1 MLKALIFDVDGTLC
15 ATEELHRRAFNDTF
29 HAFGLGWHWDKALYR
44 SLLRVTGG
52 KERIAH
58 YVRNHHPL
66 LEHSGRLPDLVK
78 QVHAYKTATY
88 TDLVKGG
95 RPPACETTP
104 WKKGSVPSLRPGVE
118 RLLREARQAGTR
130 LAIATTTS
138 LPNVV
143 ALLETTL
150 GGEAIDWF
158 DTICAGDS
166 VPRKKPAPDVYEQ
179 ALERLGMPPGQCV
192 AIEDSAHGLTSAVT
206 AGVATVV
213 TPSEY
218 THDQDFGGARLV
230 VDHLGDP
237 EAPCTVIRGNALPAG
252 VVDLAALNRLVDD
265 RPHRHARH
273 HAAVR

>member
-15 ATEELHRRAFNDTF
+15 DTEELHRRAFNDTF
-29 HAFGLGWHWDKALYR
+29 HAFGLGWHWDKTLYR
-44 SLLRVTGG
+44 NLLRVTGG

-66 LEHSGRLPDLVK
+66 LERSGRLPDLIK
-78 QVHAYKTATY
+78 HVHAYKTATY
-88 TDLVKGG
+88 TDLVRGG
-95 RPPACETTP
+95 RPLSHEAAH
-104 WKKGSVPSLRPGVE
+104 WKKGSVPSLRPGVG
-118 RLLREARQAGTR
+118 RLIREGRQAGTR

-143 ALLETTL
+143 TLLEATL

-166 VPRKKPAPDVYEQ
+166 VARKKPAPDVYEQ
-179 ALERLGMPPGQCV
+179 ALERLGMPPSQCV

-206 AGVATVV
+206 AGVPTVV

-218 THDQDFGGARLV
+218 THDENFGGACLV
-230 VDHLGDP
+230 VDHLGD
-237 EAPCTVIRGNALPAG
+237 AKSPCTVIRGNALPAA
-252 VVDLAALNRLVDD
+252 VVDLAALSRLVDD
-265 RPHRHARH
+265 RLPPHARH